1 MTSQTT
7 NSKTSAAHASAGAAH
22 TATDQETKTMKAI
35 VHNTYGETEVLELRD
50 VPTPQVGDDE
60 ILVQVHAA
68 GVDAGVWHLMTG
80 LPYVVRLAGYGLR
93 APKHQVRGMDLAGRV
108 EAVGSNVTQFQV
120 GDDVFGTADGS
131 YAEYVTT
138 TEDKLA
144 AKPANL
150 TFEQAAAVPTSA
162 FAALEAVRDKGQLT
176 PGQHVLVVGASG
188 GVGTYAVQIAKTL
201 GAVVTGVASGTKLDT
216 VRSIGADHVIDYK
229 LEDFTKSPTK
239 YDVIIDTGGLRT
251 ISSLRRALTPT
262 GTLVIVGGEG
272 GNKWTGGA
280 GRGLRA
286 IALSPFVKH
295 TLRNFIAS
303 NKTEDLVTLKELIE
317 AGDITPVVDKTF
329 PLRAAPD
336 AIRYMT
342 DGRVAGKLVVTI

>member
-1 MTSQTT
+1 MT
-7 NSKTSAAHASAGAAH
+7 NHAIADDTSTGASP
-22 TATDQETKTMKAI
+22 TAIIQEAKTMKAI
-35 VHNTYGETEVLELRD
+35 VHDTYGEADVLQLRD
-50 VPTPQVGDDE
+50 IPTPTVGDDDV
-60 ILVQVHAA
+60 LVQVNAA

-80 LPYVVRLAGYGLR
+80 LPYAVRIAGYGVR
-93 APKHQVRGMDLAGRV
+93 APKHQVRGMDLAGTV
-108 EAVGSNVTQFQV
+108 EAVGKNVTRFQV
-120 GDDVFGTADGS
+120 GDAVFGTADGS

-144 AKPANL
+144 TKPTNL

-162 FAALEAVRDKGQLT
+162 FTALEAVRDRGEVA
-176 PGQHVLVVGASG
+176 PGQQVLVIGASG
-188 GVGTYAVQIAKTL
+188 GVGTFAVQIAKAL
-201 GAVVTGVASGTKLDT
+201 GAEVTGVASGTKLEM
-216 VRSIGADHVIDYK
+216 VCSIGADHVIDYK
-229 LEDFTKSPTK
+229 LQDFTGLGHR
-239 YDVIIDTGGLRT
+239 YDVIIDTGGLRS

-295 TLRNFIAS
+295 NLRNFIAA
-303 NKTEDLVTLKELIE
+303 NKTEDLWTLKDLIE
-317 AGDITPVVDKTF
+317 AGDLTPVIDKSF
-329 PLRAAPD
+329 PLNEVSD

-342 DGRVAGKLVVTI
+342 DGRAAGKLVVTI